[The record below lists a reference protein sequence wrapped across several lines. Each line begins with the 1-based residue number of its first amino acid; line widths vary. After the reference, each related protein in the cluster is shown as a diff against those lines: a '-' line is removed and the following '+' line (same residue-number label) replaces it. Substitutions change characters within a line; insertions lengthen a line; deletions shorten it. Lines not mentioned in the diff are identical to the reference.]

1 MCAPVKEGE
10 IRKLSRTIICSL
22 VFPLRA
28 IVLEAGDFAPP
39 EGYIHRQAIQFKE
52 TGKLSEEAI
61 RFALPDSI
69 SAAVA
74 LDTLKAVQKLLHRK
88 LGYYRSRVASHRWI
102 RSPKGKVSGL
112 EVRIQPGKLTRLG
125 RIEVRGA
132 SPAEK
137 RKLLELCPL
146 SPGDAVTEKRIEKTL
161 ETIVRFYAGRGYPF
175 CVSRVAEVGWESHD
189 GLALVFSIERG
200 KFVRIGRIHINGA
213 NQTRPEIIKRIAA
226 LAEGEPYNEKRIE
239 RAVERLLVS
248 GLFSRA
254 SRPRVTAG
262 AEAGLAD
269 LHLSLREFPAHRIE
283 AAIGSGGGGRTSGLA
298 GVVRIGLSNLFGT
311 AREASINWQRPRKEW
326 VSLQLAYR
334 EPWLAHLPI
343 GLEAV
348 FSQQVRDSL
357 YTNTGGR
364 IALSSELT
372 DRLRVD
378 LGTEYSEASPGSE
391 TYSFAESSTFWAVTG
406 QAAWSNFTRVFNPAA
421 GFEFTGKASAGSRR
435 TDSGP
440 RRELRTMLRMGLYQ
454 PLAPRSHILAV
465 ACGFG
470 LVSRGQSAPED
481 IPYHARIPIGGALG
495 ASDGAMVR
503 GHLEEEARGRRVG
516 WMNLEYRYI
525 IGENNRLFA
534 FYDLGAAQLSAT
546 ARNYLPGEESA
557 SWRTEYF
564 QGYGA
569 GLQLESRL
577 GLLQLSIAF
586 TPEKG
591 PGGGRLHLRLA
602 ESF

>member
-1 MCAPVKEGE
+1 M
-10 IRKLSRTIICSL
+10 
-22 VFPLRA
+22 VFLLWA
-28 IVLEAGDFAPP
+28 TVLGAGDFTPP
-39 EGYIHRQAIQFKE
+39 EDFIRREAIQFKK
-52 TGKLSEEAI
+52 TGKLSEKAI
-61 RFALPDSI
+61 RLALPDSI
-69 SAAVA
+69 PAALV
-74 LDTLKAVQKLLHRK
+74 LDTLEAVQKLLHRK
-88 LGYYRSRVASHRWI
+88 LGYYRSRIVSHRWI
-102 RSPKGKVSGL
+102 RSLRGKVSGL
-112 EVRIQPGKLTRLG
+112 EVRIEPGEVTRLG
-125 RIEVRGA
+125 RMEVRGA
-132 SPAEK
+132 SPLEK
-137 RKLLELCPL
+137 RKLLELCQL
-146 SPGDAVTEKRIEKTL
+146 SPGDAVTEKRMEKTL
-161 ETIVRFYAGRGYPF
+161 EAIVRFYAGRGYPF
-175 CVSRVAEVGWESHD
+175 CVSRVAEVGWESHG

-200 KFVRIGRIHINGA
+200 RFVRIGRIHINGA
-213 NQTRPEIIKRIAA
+213 NQTRPEIVKRIAA

-254 SRPRVTAG
+254 SRPRVSAG
-262 AEAGLAD
+262 AEPGLAD

-298 GVVRIGLSNLFGT
+298 GVVRIDLSNLFGT
-311 AREASINWQRPRKEW
+311 ARKASINWQRPRKEW

-343 GLEAV
+343 GLEV
-348 FSQQVRDSL
+348 GFSQQVRDSL

-372 DRLRVD
+372 DRLRVH

-391 TYSFAESSTFWAVTG
+391 TYLLAESSTFWAVTG
-406 QAAWSNFTRVFNPAA
+406 KAAWSNVTRPLNPAA
-421 GFEFTGKASAGSRR
+421 GFELSGKAAAGTRR
-435 TDSGP
+435 TDSG
-440 RRELRTMLRMGLYQ
+440 RMRELRTMLRMGLYQ
-454 PLAPRSHILAV
+454 PLAPRSHILAL
-465 ACGFG
+465 ACGLG

-503 GHLEEEARGRRVG
+503 GHIEEEARGRRVG
-516 WMNLEYRYI
+516 WMNLEYRYL

-534 FYDLGAAQLSAT
+534 FYDLGAAGLSAT
-546 ARNYLPGEESA
+546 ARNYLPGEEST

-602 ESF
+602 EGF

>member
-1 MCAPVKEGE
+1 MFLLWA
-10 IRKLSRTIICSL
+10 T
-22 VFPLRA
+22 
-28 IVLEAGDFAPP
+28 VLGAGDFTPP
-39 EGYIHRQAIQFKE
+39 EGFIRCEAIQFKE

-61 RFALPDSI
+61 RLALPDSI
-69 SAAVA
+69 PAALV
-74 LDTLKAVQKLLHRK
+74 LDTLEAVQKLLHRK
-88 LGYYRSRVASHRWI
+88 LGYYRSRIVSHRWI
-102 RSPKGKVSGL
+102 RSLRSKVSGL
-112 EVRIQPGKLTRLG
+112 EVRIEPGEVTRLG
-125 RIEVRGA
+125 RMEVRGA
-132 SPAEK
+132 SPLEK
-137 RKLLELCPL
+137 RKLLELCQL
-146 SPGDAVTEKRIEKTL
+146 SPGDAVTEKRMEKTL
-161 ETIVRFYAGRGYPF
+161 EAIVRFYAGRGYPF
-175 CVSRVAEVGWESHD
+175 CVSRVAEVGWESHG

-200 KFVRIGRIHINGA
+200 RFVRIGRIHINGA
-213 NQTRPEIIKRIAA
+213 NQTRPEIVKRITA

-248 GLFSRA
+248 GLFSQA
-254 SRPRVTAG
+254 SRPRVSAG
-262 AEAGLAD
+262 AEPGLAD

-298 GVVRIGLSNLFGT
+298 GVVRIDLSNLFGT
-311 AREASINWQRPRKEW
+311 ARKASINWQRPRKEW

-343 GLEAV
+343 GLEAA
-348 FSQQVRDSL
+348 FSQHVRDSL

-391 TYSFAESSTFWAVTG
+391 TYLLAESSTFWAVTG
-406 QAAWSNFTRVFNPAA
+406 KAAWSNVTRPLNPAA
-421 GFEFTGKASAGSRR
+421 GFELSGKAAAGTRR
-435 TDSGP
+435 TDSG
-440 RRELRTMLRMGLYQ
+440 RMRELRTMLRMGLYQ
-454 PLAPRSHILAV
+454 PLAPRSHILAL
-465 ACGFG
+465 ACGLG

-503 GHLEEEARGRRVG
+503 GHIEEEARGRRVG
-516 WMNLEYRYI
+516 WMNLEYRYL

-534 FYDLGAAQLSAT
+534 FYDLGAAGLSAT
-546 ARNYLPGEESA
+546 ARNYLPGEKST
-557 SWRTEYF
+557 SWRTKYF

-602 ESF
+602 EGF